1 MAETLVRC
9 TEGTMNAI
17 YDNLLLA
24 AMLKGL
30 GVDVAVLFFP
40 EALLCL
46 AERKFPLPPLLS
58 TYSETA
64 VDNMRKMGLT
74 TSPMEALKMAKDAG
88 VTVYACGTCADVFA
102 VRDKLPAEMEILE
115 MDDVVKLIAE
125 AKKVIG

>member
-24 AMLKGL
+24 TGLKGL
-30 GVDVAVLFFP
+30 GVDVAILFLP

-58 TYSETA
+58 TYSETM
-64 VDNMRKMGLT
+64 VDNMKKTGLPTNPMG
-74 TSPMEALKMAKDAG
+74 ALKMAKDAG
-88 VTVYACGTCADVFA
+88 VTIYACGACADFFA

-115 MDDVVKLIAE
+115 MNDVAKLVAE